1 MVMRD
6 IELLFIS
13 SGSAFLLPLS
23 LLHSCHTLHQR
34 RHGKQSFRH
43 IAGVANQTRSTAFIQ
58 WYAIL
63 LNGKGFDLLAC
74 KDGSFQLLIH
84 AEQPVDRI
92 DHDLVR
98 KRAEADLPL
107 DLELFFQLRIFFSI
121 LPIRPELFHRHVV
134 HIIIRQIHTSITVI
148 AYQLSFD
155 LPREHSLRCAFI
167 RSLRSLFRLR
177 NYKKHMYIDVN

>member
-1 MVMRD
+1 MCRMAARR
-6 IELLFIS
+6 LHW
-13 SGSAFLLPLS
+13 SASPL
-23 LLHSCHTLHQR
+23 
-34 RHGKQSFRH
+34 
-43 IAGVANQTRSTAFIQ
+43 RSTAFIQ

-84 AEQPVDRI
+84 AEQTVDRI

-98 KRAEADLPL
+98 KRAEAVLPL

-121 LPIRPELFHRHVV
+121 LPIRPELIHGHVV

-155 LPREHSLRCAFI
+155 LPREQAFDLAAADSA
-167 RSLRSLFRLR
+167 RLFF
-177 NYKKHMYIDVN
+177 

>member
-84 AEQPVDRI
+84 AEQTVDRI

-155 LPREHSLRCAFI
+155 LPREQAFDLAAADGA
-167 RSLRSLFRLR
+167 RLFFC
-177 NYKKHMYIDVN
+177 K